1 MTRKRHIS
9 DRGLESAIIETKRA
23 IYDIAQTLDLMDSK
37 IDYMIE
43 SWRHYVPIEDERTAS
58 ESYE

>member
-1 MTRKRHIS
+1 M
-9 DRGLESAIIETKRA
+9 ESAIIETKRA